1 MIKGSELN
9 RKTRD
14 IELVKLVEEF
24 TEKIENDPYQPGVT
38 HPEIYPDDLQEV
50 IEDVLYLR
58 NFEEMTIRVIKNPDG
73 RSIQV
78 EVLNRLMNK

>member
-24 TEKIENDPYQPGVT
+24 TEKIENDPYQPGIT